1 MGTFDALHRAGLWE
15 MGGQLLILCATA
27 KMSIIMTDGNKTSV
41 RSWKEVSLSKQ
52 EVFIFF
58 GGLLLMLTGAFIES
72 FSIMSLNNIQ

>member
-41 RSWKEVSLSKQ
+41 RSWKEVRLSKQ
-52 EVFIFF
+52 EAFIFF

-72 FSIMSLNNIQ
+72 FSIMNLNNIQ